1 MKTLKIVTHNGDFHS
16 DDIFAV
22 AVLSLAFEK
31 EAQIEIV
38 RTRDASQFA
47 SADFL
52 VDIGGINDVEKNRFD
67 HHQAGGAGARENGI
81 PFASAGLVW
90 KKYGELVC
98 GSLEIAKMI
107 DEKLVTHIDANDN
120 GVNIYSPVFPN
131 ILPYTI
137 QDLVHIFRPT
147 WKEDLLSVDKTF
159 LEMVAMAKKIITREI
174 VVLTN
179 LKEAEDLVG
188 KEYELT
194 EDKRLIIFSQ
204 KYPWYGLMKHPE
216 PLFVIYQDG
225 VNDLWRLKAISDGS
239 QVFKNRKDLPASW
252 AGKRDK
258 ELADTTGVPDALFCH
273 NKLFLAVAKSKE
285 GALALAK
292 IALEN

>member
-1 MKTLKIVTHNGDFHS
+1 MKILKIVTHNGDFHS
-16 DDIFAV
+16 DDIFAI

-67 HHQAGGAGARENGI
+67 HHQAGGAGARENGV

-90 KKYGELVC
+90 KKYGSQVC
-98 GSLEIAKMI
+98 DSLEIAKMI
-107 DEKLVTHIDANDN
+107 DEKLITHIDANDN

-159 LEMVAMAKKIITREI
+159 LEMVTMAKKIITREI

-179 LKEAEDLVG
+179 LKEAGDLVEQAYQ
-188 KEYELT
+188 KA
-194 EDKRLIIFSQ
+194 EDKRLIILSQ
-204 KYPWYGLMKHPE
+204 KYPWVSLMKHPE
-216 PLFVIYQDG
+216 PLFIVYQDG
-225 VNDLWRLKAISDGS
+225 VNSFWRVRAVSDGT
-239 QVFKNRKDLPASW
+239 QVFKNRKNLPASW
-252 AGKRDK
+252 AGLKDK
-258 ELADTTGVPDALFCH
+258 ELAEVTGVADALFCH